1 MFLNSRHC
9 KFLIRKQKITMGYL
23 IEVRMLAMFTF
34 IFERNTCYLGSR
46 GKTETGETKKKNQK
60 NSTTKITVV
69 KEQNSIDYI

>member
-1 MFLNSRHC
+1 
-9 KFLIRKQKITMGYL
+9 MGYL

-69 KEQNSIDYI
+69 KEQNSIDYIWMSNWLY